1 MEFPKNTQK
10 IRVNDDFEYN
20 IERNYLTSDEINN
33 IIKMVIQEKDY
44 IMRENMIDLLIARYV
59 TDIKEFK
66 EENVDTEFVD
76 ICRANGVFI
85 SIRNNLIYYVDMIY
99 EGIGIEASINA
110 QVRDIVEYAKI
121 KLDELPNTVK
131 GLSNKKISDNI
142 VKTLEKMNEV
152 LKAQQHL
159 DETMNN

>member
-1 MEFPKNTQK
+1 MEFPKSTQK

-76 ICRANGVFI
+76 ICRANGIFI
-85 SIRNNLIYYVDMIY
+85 SIRNNLIDYIDMIY
-99 EGIGIEASINA
+99 EGIGIETSINA

-142 VKTLEKMNEV
+142 IKTLEKMNET